1 MRVELATRLGNYRRD
16 PLYRNSFAI
25 TLSGIIGSLFGLL
38 FWLAAARLMSTA
50 EVGLGTAIISVIVL
64 ITSLAMLG
72 MDIGLTRYLPETTDK
87 SALYSTTFVVTF
99 CVSIVITSIFLA
111 GLSFFSPSLLFLRQ
125 GWYSLSLFSVIGAV
139 SVYQLAYTALIASR
153 RGDLSLFQNLSLGL
167 RVPLLLFIYPFGVLA
182 IYSAYG
188 AAYFVALV
196 IGSLLLINQGISLKP
211 TLDFVALRK
220 ILRFSFGN
228 YTAML
233 FTWIPGGIIPL
244 LVLDIVGASANAY
257 YYIAYSIYSVLLMVS
272 AAVSLS
278 LMVEGS
284 HNVPLRESAFKSIR
298 LLMSVLIPSVLI
310 VFLFGDKLLGL
321 FGASYANN
329 ALEVLK
335 LLAASSLFA
344 AVTAIYISVKRVQK
358 DTRSI
363 LHVSIASSALILAL
377 SYVSLRKYGLIGAGY
392 ASLLTNFLIC
402 VYILWLVIHK
412 ERWL

>member
-196 IGSLLLINQGISLKP
+196 IGSLLLINQGISLNVRLCGFAKDF
-211 TLDFVALRK
+211 TLLIRQLYRNVVYLDTR
-220 ILRFSFGN
+220 RNHSTPSFG
-228 YTAML
+228 YSGRL
-233 FTWIPGGIIPL
+233 GECIL
-244 LVLDIVGASANAY
+244 LHRILH
-257 YYIAYSIYSVLLMVS
+257 LL
-272 AAVSLS
+272 
-278 LMVEGS
+278 
-284 HNVPLRESAFKSIR
+284 SAF
-298 LLMSVLIPSVLI
+298 
-310 VFLFGDKLLGL
+310 DGL
-321 FGASYANN
+321 SGGFP
-329 ALEVLK
+329 
-335 LLAASSLFA
+335 
-344 AVTAIYISVKRVQK
+344 
-358 DTRSI
+358 
-363 LHVSIASSALILAL
+363 
-377 SYVSLRKYGLIGAGY
+377 
-392 ASLLTNFLIC
+392 
-402 VYILWLVIHK
+402 VIDG
-412 ERWL
+412 